1 MNKTGNADKTEAV
14 GTAEIAVETGKFAG
28 HKRLFVILLSVAVAV
43 SGIVGAFFA
52 TSGFGLIK
60 KEYTITY
67 VAYYNGKVVV
77 EYSQKVRAGEE
88 FTVYKPDIADEEDY
102 VFGGTWFEKKSGKKF
117 TAGEKAKFDFK
128 SDVKFTSE
136 TDSGWTD
143 NY

>member
-1 MNKTGNADKTEAV
+1 MNKSAETVDTSKISV
-14 GTAEIAVETGKFAG
+14 GTGKFAG
-28 HKRLFVILLSVAVAV
+28 RKRLFVILLSVAVGV
-43 SGIVGAFFA
+43 VGAFFA

-77 EYSQKVRAGEE
+77 EYSQKVMAGEE

-128 SDVKFTSE
+128 SDVKFTVE
-136 TDSGWTD
+136 VYSGCTD

>member
-1 MNKTGNADKTEAV
+1 MNKSAETVDTSKISV
-14 GTAEIAVETGKFAG
+14 GAGEFAG
-28 HKRLFVILLSVAVAV
+28 RKRLLVILLSVAVIACGV
-43 SGIVGAFFA
+43 A

-128 SDVKFTSE
+128 SDVKFTVE
-136 TDSGWTD
+136 VYSGCTD

>member
-1 MNKTGNADKTEAV
+1 M
-14 GTAEIAVETGKFAG
+14 
-28 HKRLFVILLSVAVAV
+28 

-88 FTVYKPDIADEEDY
+88 FTVYKPDIAGEEDY

-128 SDVKFTSE
+128 SDVKFTVE
-136 TDSGWTD
+136 VYSGCTD

>member
-1 MNKTGNADKTEAV
+1 MNKSAESVDTSKISV
-14 GTAEIAVETGKFAG
+14 GTGKFAG
-28 HKRLFVILLSVAVAV
+28 RKRLFVILLSVAV
-43 SGIVGAFFA
+43 IVCGVA

-128 SDVKFTSE
+128 SDVKFTVE
-136 TDSGWTD
+136 VYSGCTD

>member
-1 MNKTGNADKTEAV
+1 MNKSTETADTSKISV
-14 GTAEIAVETGKFAG
+14 GTGKFAG
-28 HKRLFVILLSVAVAV
+28 RKRLFVILLSVAVV
-43 SGIVGAFFA
+43 VCGVVGAFFA

-88 FTVYKPDIADEEDY
+88 FTVYKPDIAGEEDY

-128 SDVKFTSE
+128 SDVEFTVE
-136 TDSGWTD
+136 AYSGCTD

>member
-1 MNKTGNADKTEAV
+1 MNKSAESVDTSKISV
-14 GTAEIAVETGKFAG
+14 GTGKFAG
-28 HKRLFVILLSVAVAV
+28 RKRLFVILLSVAVGV
-43 SGIVGAFFA
+43 VGAFFA

-128 SDVKFTSE
+128 SDVKFTVE
-136 TDSGWTD
+136 VYSGCTD

>member
-1 MNKTGNADKTEAV
+1 MNKTGNADKTETVGTSEMAV
-14 GTAEIAVETGKFAG
+14 GTGKFAG
-28 HKRLFVILLSVAVAV
+28 RKRLFVILLSVAVV
-43 SGIVGAFFA
+43 VGAFFA

-88 FTVYKPDIADEEDY
+88 FTAYKPDIADEEDY

-128 SDVKFTSE
+128 SDVKFTVE
-136 TDSGWTD
+136 VYSGCTD

>member
-1 MNKTGNADKTEAV
+1 MNKSAETVDTSKISV
-14 GTAEIAVETGKFAG
+14 GTGKFAG
-28 HKRLFVILLSVAVAV
+28 RKRLFVILLSVAVV
-43 SGIVGAFFA
+43 VGAFFA

-128 SDVKFTSE
+128 SDVNFTVE
-136 TDSGWTD
+136 AYSGCTD

>member
-1 MNKTGNADKTEAV
+1 MARFV
-14 GTAEIAVETGKFAG
+14 
-28 HKRLFVILLSVAVAV
+28 LFL

-128 SDVKFTSE
+128 SDVKFTAE

>member
-1 MNKTGNADKTEAV
+1 MNKSAESVDTSKISV
-14 GTAEIAVETGKFAG
+14 GTGKFAG
-28 HKRLFVILLSVAVAV
+28 RKRLFVILLFVAVIACGV
-43 SGIVGAFFA
+43 A

-77 EYSQKVRAGEE
+77 EYSQKVMAGEE

-128 SDVKFTSE
+128 SDVKFTVE
-136 TDSGWTD
+136 VYSGCTD

>member
-1 MNKTGNADKTEAV
+1 MNKSAETVDTSKISV
-14 GTAEIAVETGKFAG
+14 GTGKFAG
-28 HKRLFVILLSVAVAV
+28 RKRLFMILLSVAVGV
-43 SGIVGAFFA
+43 VGAFFA

-88 FTVYKPDIADEEDY
+88 FTVYKPDIAGEEDY

-128 SDVKFTSE
+128 SDVEFTVE
-136 TDSGWTD
+136 VYSGCTD